1 VNEPPLGRLEQVA
14 LRTIWVDEADDFTP
28 WLAKPE
34 NLRLL
39 GETLGLE
46 LEPESEEV
54 AVGSFWADIVCRDT
68 ADGSKVIIENQI
80 EKTNHVH
87 LGQILTY
94 TAGVGAQ
101 TIVWIS
107 SKFTEEHRAALDWL
121 NEHTTEE
128 ISFFG
133 LEVELW
139 RIGNS
144 PAAPKFNIVSK
155 PNDWQKTFRQKT
167 STGEGPISEE
177 KQLQFEFWSAF
188 KPWLEERTS
197 LRTQKPSYRHWLT
210 ITLGK
215 TGFHIAA
222 IASHWNTRDG
232 KWLPPEIRVE
242 LVLNSAGAKEQFT
255 ILKARESEIQSSI
268 DLPLTWHSPPEVKS
282 AKISVRR
289 DCDFRG
295 RAKWPEAFEWLAKY
309 LKLFSDVFRPLI
321 REL

>member
-1 VNEPPLGRLEQVA
+1 MDIPPLGRLEQIA
-14 LRTIWVDEADDFTP
+14 LRTIWTDEAAHFTP

-34 NLRLL
+34 NLKLL
-39 GETLGLE
+39 GETLGIE
-46 LEPESEEV
+46 LEVESEEV
-54 AVGSFWADIVCRDT
+54 AVGTFWADIVCRDT
-68 ADGSKVIIENQI
+68 ADDSKVVIENQI

-101 TIVWIS
+101 TIVWVA

-139 RIGNS
+139 KIGDS
-144 PAAPKFNIVSK
+144 PAAPKFNIISK
-155 PNDWQKTFRQKT
+155 PNDWQKTLRQKT
-167 STGEGPISEE
+167 SGGEGQTSQE

-197 LRTQKPSYRHWLT
+197 LRTRKPSYRHWLSVS
-210 ITLGK
+210 IGV
-215 TGFHIAA
+215 GGCHISA

-242 LVLNSAGAKEQFT
+242 LVLKSASAKDHFA
-255 ILKARESEIQSSI
+255 ILKSRESEIQSKI
-268 DLPLTWHSPPEVKS
+268 GLPLTWHSPAEVKS

-289 DCDFRG
+289 DCDFRE
-295 RAKWPEAFEWLAKY
+295 RINWPDAFEWLGKY
-309 LKLFSDVFRPLI
+309 LQLFASTFGPIVRDL
-321 REL
+321 